1 MSTAALDWSEE
12 AFFEAPAAEPVD
24 GGTTSQGHLWHIAS
38 PRWGHSM
45 HTMCSYHGMF
55 PAKLA
60 HYFIQR
66 YTRPGG
72 VVLDPFSGRGTVAL
86 QARAEGRR
94 SISNDLSPL
103 AYVLTHAKAKAP
115 TYETVL
121 DYLARLEKRYR
132 KSRTEPA
139 GVSADIEMLYHATTL
154 RQLVFLRDFL
164 HDKPFTEWS
173 AEQTMIAG
181 ALAGIMHGAFRRD
194 GTSQY
199 LSISMPNTFSMSP
212 TYVEKF
218 IREKGLSKPPQD
230 VFERLRDK
238 LARIYLD
245 AVDGPEGQVF
255 HDDAAQLML
264 GGSIPAKS
272 VDLVVTSPPYLQVVN
287 YGTANWIRLWL
298 MGVDEVG
305 REQGAGRRN
314 LDKTLDHR
322 HTYDSYREFMTR
334 TLQGIQRVLKPNGVA
349 AIVIGDVA
357 KPDKPDPD
365 KPDKP
370 AKEPIQLA
378 RKIWADVGGETTL
391 RLIDVIDDFIDIDKK
406 VSRIWKDTKGQAT
419 ACDSVLVLTHAKGKP
434 WDGPEDIDWDEPYK
448 DGGPDAAHE
457 RVSQAL
463 G

>member
-1 MSTAALDWSEE
+1 MSTASLDWSEDPFLE
-12 AFFEAPAAEPVD
+12 ALEPKPAD
-24 GGTTSQGHLWHIAS
+24 GGTTSHGHLWHIAS

-66 YTRPGG
+66 YTRPDD

-103 AYVLTHAKAKAP
+103 AYVLTHAKARAP
-115 TYETVL
+115 AYETVL
-121 DYLARLEKRYR
+121 EYLGRLEKRYR
-132 KSRTEPA
+132 RSKTHA
-139 GVSADIEMLYHATTL
+139 AVVSADIEMLYHPTTL
-154 RQLVFLRDFL
+154 RQLVFLRDVL
-164 HDKPFTEWS
+164 HTKPFTEWS
-173 AEQTMIAG
+173 AEQTVIAG
-181 ALAGIMHGAFRRD
+181 SLAGIMHGSFRRD

-212 TYVEKF
+212 AYVEKF
-218 IREKGLSKPPQD
+218 IREKGLVKPPQD

-245 AVDGPEGQVF
+245 AVDGPAGKVF
-255 HDDAAQLML
+255 HEDAAQLML
-264 GGSIPAKS
+264 GDSIPAKS

-322 HTYDSYREFMTR
+322 HTYDSYREFLTR
-334 TLQGIQRVLKPNGVA
+334 TFQGIERVLKPNGVA
-349 AIVIGDVA
+349 AVVIGDVA
-357 KPDKPDPD
+357 DPG
-365 KPDKP
+365 
-370 AKEPIQLA
+370 KEAIQLA
-378 RKIWADVGGETTL
+378 DKIWADVGSKTKLQLVET
-391 RLIDVIDDFIDIDKK
+391 IDDFIDVDKK

-419 ACDSVLVLTHAKGKP
+419 ACDSVLVLTRAKGKP
-434 WDGPEDIDWDEPYK
+434 RDRSEDIDWDEPYK

-457 RVSQAL
+457 RVSQIL